1 MRRRLS
7 AGCLSA
13 ALALAP
19 DIQNL
24 VRQLSGGIAL
34 GDAAVHFRD
43 LDPFCN
49 SE

>member
-1 MRRRLS
+1 MRRRLYT
-7 AGCLSA
+7 GCLSA

-24 VRQLSGGIAL
+24 VRQLSGFAV
-34 GDAAVHFRD
+34 GDAAVDLRD
-43 LDPFCN
+43 MDRSCD